1 MIVESIDSEIRFGG
15 VSLAP
20 PSAPR
25 FSLCALRERERQ
37 RTHSPFKTFI
47 NLQNTHQKSSQV
59 HVLYIK
65 HSFKYTGM

>member
-1 MIVESIDSEIRFGG
+1 MIVESIDSEIRFLGG
-15 VSLAP
+15 V
-20 PSAPR
+20 SAPR

-47 NLQNTHQKSSQV
+47 NLQNTHQKSNQV

>member
-1 MIVESIDSEIRFGG
+1 MIVESIDSEIRFFG
-15 VSLAP
+15 AP

-47 NLQNTHQKSSQV
+47 NLQNTHQKSNQV

-65 HSFKYTGM
+65 HPFKYIGM

>member
-1 MIVESIDSEIRFGG
+1 MIVESIDSEKS
-15 VSLAP
+15 VSSLP
-20 PSAPR
+20 PKKSHFAR
-25 FSLCALRERERQ
+25 GERQ

-47 NLQNTHQKSSQV
+47 NLQNTHQKSAQV